1 MTTQVRSQSRGLRMS
16 LLALTA
22 SASVVGGMFVSV
34 APAYSVDGIGD
45 GAAQCVSASAEGASI
60 IASSVVASGSQ
71 LHVEGAGWG
80 PSSDD
85 TLGFVIVTLDDGHEQ
100 RPDDVALPSWAP
112 VSVARNKAAWSVA
125 KVDADGAFSVD
136 LDLPASW
143 TAGSSHQVMI
153 GDGVTGNYVQIEV
166 TVVESSAEAHS
177 CALDPTEPS
186 TADVVEPIVDD
197 TAAPTS
203 DPAPDNAH
211 ANAPADPFDPAGDDT
226 ASTSHGET
234 TASASASRAPV
245 VDQTQASAASR
256 ADGASTSVS
265 SPSSSSTPSSASGTS
280 SAQDSRSSSGGAGT
294 GTDPT
299 PEPSTSSEQQS
310 VSASQIG
317 PKAHSEQQASNQAA
331 REQESRLNGWILAGG
346 GLLALLGAIVTVSI
360 VRRSHGLLR

>member
-34 APAYSVDGIGD
+34 APAYSADGIGD
-45 GAAQCVSASAEGASI
+45 GAAQCVTASEEGASI

-100 RPDDVALPSWAP
+100 RPDDVVLPSWAP
-112 VSVARNKAAWSVA
+112 VSVARNKAAWSAA

-143 TAGSSHQVMI
+143 TVGSSHQVMI

-166 TVVESSAEAHS
+166 TVVESSAEAPS
-177 CALDPTEPS
+177 CSLDPTQS
-186 TADVVEPIVDD
+186 ATADVVEPSTDD
-197 TAAPTS
+197 TAAPT
-203 DPAPDNAH
+203 PDDA
-211 ANAPADPFDPAGDDT
+211 AVNAPADPFDPAGDDT
-226 ASTSHGET
+226 GSTTNGET
-234 TASASASRAPV
+234 TASASSSIAPVGAQTQTSTASRVGDA
-245 VDQTQASAASR
+245 TSSA
-256 ADGASTSVS
+256 S
-265 SPSSSSTPSSASGTS
+265 SPSPSSTPSSAGGAS
-280 SAQDSRSSSGGAGT
+280 SAQASTSSSGGAAT
-294 GTDPT
+294 GADPT

-346 GLLALLGAIVTVSI
+346 GLIALLGAIVTVSI
-360 VRRSHGLLR
+360 VRRPHGLLR

>member
-34 APAYSVDGIGD
+34 SPAYSVDGIGD
-45 GAAQCVSASAEGASI
+45 GAAQCVTASEEGASI

-85 TLGFVIVTLDDGHEQ
+85 TLGFVIVTLDDGQER
-100 RPDDVALPSWAP
+100 RPDDVVLPSWAP
-112 VSVARNKAAWSVA
+112 LSVARNKAAWSVA

-143 TAGSSHQVMI
+143 TVGSSHQVMI

-166 TVVESSAEAHS
+166 TVVESSAEAPS
-177 CALDPTEPS
+177 CSLDPTQS
-186 TADVVEPIVDD
+186 ATADVVEPSTDD
-197 TAAPTS
+197 TAAPT
-203 DPAPDNAH
+203 PDDA
-211 ANAPADPFDPAGDDT
+211 AVNAPADPFDPAGDDT
-226 ASTSHGET
+226 GSTTNGET
-234 TASASASRAPV
+234 TASASSSIAPVGAQTQTSTASRVGDA
-245 VDQTQASAASR
+245 TSSA
-256 ADGASTSVS
+256 S
-265 SPSSSSTPSSASGTS
+265 SPAPSSTPSSAGGAS
-280 SAQDSRSSSGGAGT
+280 SAQASTSSSGGAAT

-346 GLLALLGAIVTVSI
+346 GLIALLGAIVTVSI
-360 VRRSHGLLR
+360 VRRPHGLLR

>member
-45 GAAQCVSASAEGASI
+45 GAAQCVTASEEGASI

-85 TLGFVIVTLDDGHEQ
+85 TLGFVIVTLDDGQER
-100 RPDDVALPSWAP
+100 RPDDVVLPSWAP

-125 KVDADGAFSVD
+125 KVDTDGAFSVD

-143 TAGSSHQVMI
+143 TVGSSHQVMI

-166 TVVESSAEAHS
+166 TVVESSAEAPS
-177 CALDPTEPS
+177 CSLDPTQS
-186 TADVVEPIVDD
+186 ATADVVEPSTDD
-197 TAAPTS
+197 TAAPT
-203 DPAPDNAH
+203 PDDA
-211 ANAPADPFDPAGDDT
+211 AVNAPADPFDPAGDDT
-226 ASTSHGET
+226 GSTTNGET
-234 TASASASRAPV
+234 TASASSSIAPVGAQTQTSTASRVGDA
-245 VDQTQASAASR
+245 TSSA
-256 ADGASTSVS
+256 S
-265 SPSSSSTPSSASGTS
+265 SPAPSSTPSSAGGAS
-280 SAQDSRSSSGGAGT
+280 SAQASTSSSGGAAT

-346 GLLALLGAIVTVSI
+346 GLIALLGAIVTVSI
-360 VRRSHGLLR
+360 VRRPHGLLR

>member
-45 GAAQCVSASAEGASI
+45 GAAQCVTASEEGASI

-85 TLGFVIVTLDDGHEQ
+85 TLGFVIVTLDDGQER
-100 RPDDVALPSWAP
+100 RPDDVVLPSWAP

-143 TAGSSHQVMI
+143 TVGSSHQVMI
-153 GDGVTGNYVQIEV
+153 GDGVTGNYVQVEV
-166 TVVESSAEAHS
+166 KVVESSAEAPS
-177 CALDPTEPS
+177 CSLDPTQS
-186 TADVVEPIVDD
+186 ATADVVEPSADD
-197 TAAPTS
+197 TAAPT
-203 DPAPDNAH
+203 PDDA
-211 ANAPADPFDPAGDDT
+211 AVNAPADPFDPAGDDT
-226 ASTSHGET
+226 GSTTNGET
-234 TASASASRAPV
+234 TASASSSIAPVGAQTQTSTASRVGDA
-245 VDQTQASAASR
+245 TSSA
-256 ADGASTSVS
+256 S
-265 SPSSSSTPSSASGTS
+265 SPSPSSTPSSAGGAS
-280 SAQDSRSSSGGAGT
+280 SAQASTSSSGGAAT
-294 GTDPT
+294 GADPT

-317 PKAHSEQQASNQAA
+317 PKAHSDQQASNQAA

-360 VRRSHGLLR
+360 VRRPHGLLR

>member
-34 APAYSVDGIGD
+34 APAYSADGVGD
-45 GAAQCVSASAEGASI
+45 HAGQCVTASQEGASI

-100 RPDDVALPSWAP
+100 RPDDIALPSWAP
-112 VSVARNKAAWSVA
+112 LSVARNKAAWSVA

-143 TAGSSHQVMI
+143 TVGSSHQVMI

-166 TVVESSAEAHS
+166 TVVESSAEAPS
-177 CALDPTEPS
+177 CSLDPTQPA
-186 TADVVEPIVDD
+186 TADVVEPSADD
-197 TAAPTS
+197 TAAPT
-203 DPAPDNAH
+203 PDDAAAH
-211 ANAPADPFDPAGDDT
+211 APADPFDPAGDDT
-226 ASTSHGET
+226 GSTTNGET
-234 TASASASRAPV
+234 TASASSSIAPVGAQTQTQTSTASRVGDA
-245 VDQTQASAASR
+245 TSSA
-256 ADGASTSVS
+256 S
-265 SPSSSSTPSSASGTS
+265 SPSPSSTPSSAGGAS
-280 SAQDSRSSSGGAGT
+280 SAQASTSSSGGAAT
-294 GTDPT
+294 GADPT

-317 PKAHSEQQASNQAA
+317 PKAHSDQQASNQAA

-360 VRRSHGLLR
+360 VRRPHGLLR

>member
-1 MTTQVRSQSRGLRMS
+1 MTTHVCSQSRGLRMS
-16 LLALTA
+16 MLALTA
-22 SASVVGGMFVSV
+22 SACVVGGMFVSV
-34 APAYSVDGIGD
+34 SPAYSVDGVGD
-45 GAAQCVSASAEGASI
+45 GVAQCVTASEEGASI

-85 TLGFVIVTLDDGHEQ
+85 TLGFVIVTLDDGQEQ

-112 VSVARNKAAWSVA
+112 VSVTRNKAAWSVA
-125 KVDADGAFSVD
+125 KVDADGAFSID
-136 LDLPASW
+136 LDLPTSW
-143 TAGSSHQVMI
+143 AAGSSHQVMI

-166 TVVESSAEAHS
+166 TVVESAAEARS
-177 CALDPTEPS
+177 CSLNPTEPT
-186 TADVVEPIVDD
+186 TADVVEPIGDD
-197 TAAPTS
+197 TVT
-203 DPAPDNAH
+203 PAPDPATDNAS
-211 ANAPADPFDPAGDDT
+211 ADAPADPVDPAGEDAT
-226 ASTSHGET
+226 STTNGET
-234 TASASASRAPV
+234 AAAASSSIAPV
-245 VDQTQASAASR
+245 AAQTQTSA
-256 ADGASTSVS
+256 S
-265 SPSSSSTPSSASGTS
+265 SPSPSSTPSSAGGAS
-280 SAQDSRSSSGGAGT
+280 SARASTSSSGGADT
-294 GTDPT
+294 GGDPT

>member
-22 SASVVGGMFVSV
+22 SASVVGGMFVYV

-45 GAAQCVSASAEGASI
+45 GAAQCVTASEEGASI

-85 TLGFVIVTLDDGHEQ
+85 TLGFVIVTLDDGQER
-100 RPDDVALPSWAP
+100 RPDDVVLPSWAP

-143 TAGSSHQVMI
+143 TVGSSHQVMI

-166 TVVESSAEAHS
+166 TVVESSAEAPS
-177 CALDPTEPS
+177 CSLDPTQS
-186 TADVVEPIVDD
+186 ATADVVEPSTDD
-197 TAAPTS
+197 TAAPT
-203 DPAPDNAH
+203 PDDA
-211 ANAPADPFDPAGDDT
+211 AVNAPADPFDPAGDDT
-226 ASTSHGET
+226 GSTTNGET
-234 TASASASRAPV
+234 TASASSSIAPVGAQTQTSTASRVGDA
-245 VDQTQASAASR
+245 TSSA
-256 ADGASTSVS
+256 S
-265 SPSSSSTPSSASGTS
+265 SPAPSSTPSSAGAAS
-280 SAQDSRSSSGGAGT
+280 SAQASTSSSGGAAT

-346 GLLALLGAIVTVSI
+346 GLIALLGAIVTVSI
-360 VRRSHGLLR
+360 VRRPHGLLR

>member
-34 APAYSVDGIGD
+34 SPAYSVDGIGD
-45 GAAQCVSASAEGASI
+45 GAAQCVTASEEGASI

-85 TLGFVIVTLDDGHEQ
+85 TLGFVIVTLDDGQER
-100 RPDDVALPSWAP
+100 RPDDVVLPSWAP
-112 VSVARNKAAWSVA
+112 LSVARNKAAWSVA

-143 TAGSSHQVMI
+143 TVGSSHQVMI

-166 TVVESSAEAHS
+166 TVVESSAEAPS
-177 CALDPTEPS
+177 CSLDPTQS
-186 TADVVEPIVDD
+186 ATADVVEPSTDD
-197 TAAPTS
+197 TAAPT
-203 DPAPDNAH
+203 PDDA
-211 ANAPADPFDPAGDDT
+211 AVNAPADPFDPAGDDT
-226 ASTSHGET
+226 GSTTNGET
-234 TASASASRAPV
+234 TASASSSIAPVGAQTQTSTASRVGDA
-245 VDQTQASAASR
+245 TSSA
-256 ADGASTSVS
+256 S
-265 SPSSSSTPSSASGTS
+265 SPAPSSTPSSAGGAS
-280 SAQDSRSSSGGAGT
+280 SAQASTSSSGGAAT
-294 GTDPT
+294 GADPT

-317 PKAHSEQQASNQAA
+317 PKAHSDQQASNQAA

-360 VRRSHGLLR
+360 VRRPHGLLR

>member
-45 GAAQCVSASAEGASI
+45 GAAQCVTASEEGASI

-85 TLGFVIVTLDDGHEQ
+85 TLGFVIVTLDDGQER
-100 RPDDVALPSWAP
+100 RPDDVVLPSWAP

-143 TAGSSHQVMI
+143 TVGSSHQVMI

-166 TVVESSAEAHS
+166 TVVESSAEAPS
-177 CALDPTEPS
+177 CSLDPTQS
-186 TADVVEPIVDD
+186 ATADVVEPSTDD
-197 TAAPTS
+197 TAAPT
-203 DPAPDNAH
+203 PDDA
-211 ANAPADPFDPAGDDT
+211 AVNAPADPFDPAGDDT
-226 ASTSHGET
+226 GSTTNGET
-234 TASASASRAPV
+234 TASASSSIAPVGAQTQTSTASRVGDA
-245 VDQTQASAASR
+245 TSSA
-256 ADGASTSVS
+256 S
-265 SPSSSSTPSSASGTS
+265 SPAPSSTPSSAGAAS
-280 SAQDSRSSSGGAGT
+280 SAQASTSSSGGAAT

-346 GLLALLGAIVTVSI
+346 GLIALLGAIVTVSI
-360 VRRSHGLLR
+360 VRRPHGLLR

>member
-45 GAAQCVSASAEGASI
+45 GAAQCVTASEEGASI

-85 TLGFVIVTLDDGHEQ
+85 TLGFVIVTLDDGQER
-100 RPDDVALPSWAP
+100 RPDDVVLPSWAP

-143 TAGSSHQVMI
+143 TVGSSHQVMI

-166 TVVESSAEAHS
+166 TVVESSAEAPS
-177 CALDPTEPS
+177 CSLDPTQS
-186 TADVVEPIVDD
+186 ATADVVEPSTDD
-197 TAAPTS
+197 TAAPT
-203 DPAPDNAH
+203 PDDA
-211 ANAPADPFDPAGDDT
+211 AVNAPADPFDPAGDDT
-226 ASTSHGET
+226 GSTTNGET
-234 TASASASRAPV
+234 TASASSSIAPVGAQTQTSTASRVGDA
-245 VDQTQASAASR
+245 TSSA
-256 ADGASTSVS
+256 S
-265 SPSSSSTPSSASGTS
+265 SPAPSSTPSSAGGAS
-280 SAQDSRSSSGGAGT
+280 SAQASTSSSGGAAT
-294 GTDPT
+294 GADPT
-299 PEPSTSSEQQS
+299 PEPSTSSERQS

-317 PKAHSEQQASNQAA
+317 PKAHSDQQASNQAA

-360 VRRSHGLLR
+360 VRRPHGLLR

>member
-45 GAAQCVSASAEGASI
+45 GAAQCVTASEEGASI

-85 TLGFVIVTLDDGHEQ
+85 TLGFVIVTLDDGQER
-100 RPDDVALPSWAP
+100 RPDDVVLPSWAP
-112 VSVARNKAAWSVA
+112 LSVARNKAAWSVA

-143 TAGSSHQVMI
+143 TVGSSHQVMI
-153 GDGVTGNYVQIEV
+153 GDGVTGNYVQVEV
-166 TVVESSAEAHS
+166 KIVESSAEAPS
-177 CALDPTEPS
+177 CSLDPTQPA
-186 TADVVEPIVDD
+186 TADVVEPSADD
-197 TAAPTS
+197 TAAPT
-203 DPAPDNAH
+203 PDDAAAH
-211 ANAPADPFDPAGDDT
+211 APADPFDPADDDT
-226 ASTSHGET
+226 GSTTNGET
-234 TASASASRAPV
+234 TASAPSSSTPVGAQTQTSTASRTDDA
-245 VDQTQASAASR
+245 
-256 ADGASTSVS
+256 TSPAS
-265 SPSSSSTPSSASGTS
+265 SPAPSSTPSSAGGAS
-280 SAQDSRSSSGGAGT
+280 SAQASTSSSGGAAT
-294 GTDPT
+294 GADPT

-317 PKAHSEQQASNQAA
+317 PKAHSDQQASNQAA

-360 VRRSHGLLR
+360 VRRPHGLLR